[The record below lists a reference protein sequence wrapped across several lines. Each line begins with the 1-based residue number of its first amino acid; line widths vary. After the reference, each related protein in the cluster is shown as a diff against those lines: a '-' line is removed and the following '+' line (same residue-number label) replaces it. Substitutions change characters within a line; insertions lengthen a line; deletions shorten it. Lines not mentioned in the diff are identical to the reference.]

1 MTIGLSLPAILK
13 TSFPSSPLAQP
24 GYHNH
29 PTHSLM
35 LISNEHFLPKKH
47 GKLSSKYSFQMSHL
61 MLEAGSV
68 YNSEQ
73 WPNMRLPTVP
83 ILCLRQRRRS
93 TPILPQIHWLVIQ
106 AFLSFP
112 KTLPSE
118 KYSVLVACPLEAAQ
132 HDKLVAWCGLDR
144 VGPPWWPTTH
154 HHCPSS
160 GEEREDAQSSRCPF
174 LLRSISHPSHTM
186 QPMWVQQNN
195 NSQSDPCLK
204 HTKTKNSAGQRALVT
219 VDFEYFFKIIDW

>member
-47 GKLSSKYSFQMSHL
+47 SKLSSKYSFQMSHL

-68 YNSEQ
+68 YNSAQ
-73 WPNMRLPTVP
+73 WPNMRLPTVPTVP
-83 ILCLRQRRRS
+83 ILCLRQRRG

-112 KTLPSE
+112 KNSPIREMFSASSLPT
-118 KYSVLVACPLEAAQ
+118 
-132 HDKLVAWCGLDR
+132 G
-144 VGPPWWPTTH
+144 
-154 HHCPSS
+154 SS
-160 GEEREDAQSSRCPF
+160 PR
-174 LLRSISHPSHTM
+174 
-186 QPMWVQQNN
+186 
-195 NSQSDPCLK
+195 
-204 HTKTKNSAGQRALVT
+204 
-219 VDFEYFFKIIDW
+219 